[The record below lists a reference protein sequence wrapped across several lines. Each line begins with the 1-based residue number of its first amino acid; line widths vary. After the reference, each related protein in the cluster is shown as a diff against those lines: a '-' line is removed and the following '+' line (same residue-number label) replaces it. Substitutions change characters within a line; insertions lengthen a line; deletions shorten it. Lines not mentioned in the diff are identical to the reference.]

1 MAYIISHTIPT
12 VPTDL
17 VGTRDDYDVVV
28 SFDSETERFY
38 VLFTATNSG
47 YVVSRDNV
55 IGWDYKYTNCIE
67 ERILDTFSADEDD
80 VYVLFTNSADNEVY
94 LIWMANCDIF

>member
-12 VPTDL
+12 VPTDS
-17 VGTRDDYDVVV
+17 VGTRDNYDVVV
-28 SFDSETERFY
+28 SFDSKTERFY

-47 YVVSRDNV
+47 YVVSRDDV
-55 IGWDYKYTNCIE
+55 VGWDYKYTTSIE
-67 ERILDTFSADEDD
+67 ERILDTIGSDEE
-80 VYVLFTNSADNEVY
+80 VYVLFTNNADNEIY